1 MLDKIA
7 SKIVHKD
14 KNVVNRRERSI
25 TLSEIKSVKN
35 ISKNLQS
42 LVEISPEKRE
52 VLFSYKLQDHAY
64 G

>member
-25 TLSEIKSVKN
+25 TLSEVKSVKN

-42 LVEISPEKRE
+42 LVEISPEQRE

>member
-25 TLSEIKSVKN
+25 TLSEVKSVKN

>member
-25 TLSEIKSVKN
+25 TLSEVKSVKN

-42 LVEISPEKRE
+42 LVEISPEQRE
-52 VLFSYKLQDHAY
+52 VLFSDKLQDHAY

>member
-25 TLSEIKSVKN
+25 TLSEVKSVKN
-35 ISKNLQS
+35 ISKNLQC

>member
-25 TLSEIKSVKN
+25 TLSEVKSVKN
-35 ISKNLQS
+35 ISKNLQCF
-42 LVEISPEKRE
+42 VEISPEQRE

>member
-25 TLSEIKSVKN
+25 TLSEVKSVKN

-42 LVEISPEKRE
+42 LVEISPDQRE

>member
-14 KNVVNRRERSI
+14 KNVVNRRESSI
-25 TLSEIKSVKN
+25 TLSDVKSVKN

-42 LVEISPEKRE
+42 LTEIIPE
-52 VLFSYKLQDHAY
+52 
-64 G
+64 